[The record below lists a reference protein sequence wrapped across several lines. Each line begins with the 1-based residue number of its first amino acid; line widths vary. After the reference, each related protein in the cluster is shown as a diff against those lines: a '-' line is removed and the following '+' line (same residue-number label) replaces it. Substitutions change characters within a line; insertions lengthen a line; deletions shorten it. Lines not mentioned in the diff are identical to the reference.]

1 LTISVSK
8 FTRNHYFIDNEDAID
23 ENMMIY
29 MSVTKVKKIITE
41 VLEPVLIQAKKES
54 VFVNGVV
61 NRLDTLDAA
70 KQDMKGEIQVLQR
83 STTVLNELQK
93 AFWKFQAD
101 QGNHA

>member
-1 LTISVSK
+1 MTISVSK
-8 FTRNHYFIDNEDAID
+8 FTQNHHFIDNEDAID

-29 MSVTKVKKIITE
+29 MSITKVKKIITE

-83 STTVLNELQK
+83 STTVLSELQK
-93 AFWKFQAD
+93 AFWKF
-101 QGNHA
+101 

>member
-1 LTISVSK
+1 MTISVSK

-54 VFVNGVV
+54 VFVNGLV

-70 KQDMKGEIQVLQR
+70 KQDMKGEI
-83 STTVLNELQK
+83 
-93 AFWKFQAD
+93 
-101 QGNHA
+101 